1 MKFQMN
7 FTTSYD
13 DVIRFTSAEAPGDYD
28 PPEFCPLLK
37 PDMITGVHCCWKRR

>member
-13 DVIRFTSAEAPGDYD
+13 DVLRFASAQELHDFYKSHGCDGL
-28 PPEFCPLLK
+28 ELMPL
-37 PDMITGVHCCWKRR
+37 P